1 MLFSSLSQEKVD
13 PFYPVDYDG
22 NTNLEPERIDKCLMH
37 PQAAGL
43 FHYHSASPCIAD
55 PDYLTNGPSGDIDD
69 VMDATKIVYR

>member
-1 MLFSSLSQEKVD
+1 
-13 PFYPVDYDG
+13 
-22 NTNLEPERIDKCLMH
+22 MH